1 MADLTTPSPTS
12 PQPSPDRE
20 AAIEH
25 LLLAGLDHY
34 FAGRL
39 DQAIHLWTRILFLD
53 RGHVRARA
61 YIERA
66 RLAVAEGQRAIEEQQ
81 WTGAA
86 APTVARPSVPLLA
99 APPVESPDEAP
110 AVVSRAPDSAER
122 AAPRRVTESVWP
134 HVALTVVSLVLL
146 CAAAFIASEG
156 DTVSRWMLAPPSES
170 SAAEPVNIADPL
182 PVPDTSR
189 MLLERARALFA
200 RGHVREALDVLDA
213 IRFNDVAK
221 SESDALRGEL
231 QRALLDA
238 GGFPS
243 AVGGART
250 TTR

>member
-1 MADLTTPSPTS
+1 MADLTTPTPVS

-20 AAIEH
+20 AAIEQ

-39 DQAIHLWTRILFLD
+39 EQAIHLWTRILFLD

-66 RLAVAEGQRAIEEQQ
+66 RLAVAEGQRALEERQ
-81 WTGAA
+81 WIGAA
-86 APTVARPSVPLLA
+86 APVTVRPP
-99 APPVESPDEAP
+99 APPKGPPPYESPDEPLATRGRPPEP
-110 AVVSRAPDSAER
+110 AARP
-122 AAPRRVTESVWP
+122 PRRVTESVWP
-134 HVALTVVSLVLL
+134 HVALTAVSLVLL
-146 CAAAFIASEG
+146 GAAAFIASEG

-170 SAAEPVNIADPL
+170 SAVEPANIADPL

-200 RGHVREALDVLDA
+200 RGRVREALDVLET

-221 SESDALRGEL
+221 SESDTLRGEL

-243 AVGGART
+243 PSGGQRT